1 MKKELEGNWQS
12 KGYDH
17 FDEEVDNQ
25 WHIATMFLLVSCPV
39 LLVAV
44 WAYQPDRRMRDW
56 AIREA
61 YLVLKEREDAG
72 VEPISKDFVDSAKIL
87 AHLPSDEELKE
98 AGVVINV

>member
-1 MKKELEGNWQS
+1 MAHCHHVPAGVLPRAPGGRLGVPARQEDEGLGHQRGETAAS
-12 KGYDH
+12 VVTC
-17 FDEEVDNQ
+17 VD
-25 WHIATMFLLVSCPV
+25 TRV
-39 LLVAV
+39 L
-44 WAYQPDRRMRDW
+44 Q
-56 AIREA
+56 A

>member
-1 MKKELEGNWQS
+1 M
-12 KGYDH
+12 
-17 FDEEVDNQ
+17 DNQ

-72 VEPISKDFVDSAKIL
+72 VEPISKDFIDSAKIL

>member
-1 MKKELEGNWQS
+1 M
-12 KGYDH
+12 
-17 FDEEVDNQ
+17 DNQ

-56 AIREA
+56 AIREVRLLLVLFVVTCVDTRVLQA

>member
-1 MKKELEGNWQS
+1 M
-12 KGYDH
+12 
-17 FDEEVDNQ
+17 DNQ

-56 AIREA
+56 AIREVRLLAASVVTCVDTRVLQA

>member
-1 MKKELEGNWQS
+1 MLQ
-12 KGYDH
+12 
-17 FDEEVDNQ
+17 
-25 WHIATMFLLVSCPV
+25 
-39 LLVAV
+39 
-44 WAYQPDRRMRDW
+44 
-56 AIREA
+56 A